1 MTDIEEY
8 LSLRERILEESK
20 DEVGFVQDSDILQLV
35 VPSLLEAKL
44 VDSSDANESYYL
56 DEERN
61 YKINGYGISE
71 SGERLQLYIVN
82 EASSFESDDPAGL
95 TISTRAEYEK
105 QFQRVSKF
113 LRSVLAGN
121 THGIQDSDS
130 IRPLISK
137 LTSSEGFKQFDVIDI
152 FLVSLTATVTRSGDN
167 LNPRRMFFAD
177 AAITATIEG
186 HSGMKQ
192 TKEFLVMHH
201 LIDLNFLY
209 NVQVS
214 KGAAAPL
221 EIRFDENNG
230 EGIPV
235 LRAASEE
242 KFESY
247 LCVLPAV
254 LIADL
259 YKRYST
265 RLLEKNIR
273 SFLQFRGVNAGIRKT
288 LREEP
293 EKFIA
298 YNNGLTI
305 TASAS
310 KTSNKHGTWRIDS
323 LTDFQIVNGGQT
335 TASIFFSK
343 KDGVDISKVNVM
355 AKINVAKMAAP
366 EEMDDLISKI
376 SEFSNA
382 QARVS
387 KVDLRSRNPKLL
399 RLKKLSESVPTPTGD
414 KWFFARAKGEFE
426 TALRLDGSRKNHI
439 NNQFPANR
447 RFTKELLAKYYSAWS
462 DRPHLVKKGGEKIFR
477 LFIEDISGETNGI
490 PEAEIDRDFYESVI
504 AKIILFRNMEGIYG
518 AGKTSMG
525 QIRSAVIPYSLAVLY
540 FYSDADSRRGNF
552 DLKRIW
558 KTQNLEDDLR
568 DYLESLMLLMNGLIK
583 RYSQSD
589 DLNEYSKKE
598 ELWNAIKSCKEIQEF
613 TSSQDSAK
621 VLDKYAPLK

>member
-8 LSLRERILEESK
+8 LSVRERILEESK

-44 VDSSDANESYYL
+44 VDSSDANESYYF
-56 DEERN
+56 DEEKN
-61 YKINGYGISE
+61 HKINGYDISE

-82 EASSFESDDPAGL
+82 ESATFESDDPEGL
-95 TISTRAEYEK
+95 TVSTRAEYEK
-105 QFQRVSKF
+105 QFQRVKKF
-113 LRSVLAGN
+113 LRFVLAGN

-137 LTSSEGFKQFDVIDI
+137 LTSTEGFEQFDVIDI
-152 FLVSLTATVTRSGDN
+152 FLLSLTATVTRSGDG
-167 LNPRRMFFAD
+167 LNPRKMFFSD
-177 AAITATIEG
+177 DGITASIED
-186 HSGMKQ
+186 HSGEEQ
-192 TKEFLVMHH
+192 TKDFLVIHH
-201 LIDLNFLY
+201 LIDLNFLH

-221 EIRFDENNG
+221 EIHFDKTYG
-230 EGIPV
+230 KGIPV

-242 KFESY
+242 NFESF
-247 LCVLPAV
+247 LCVFPAG

-310 KTSNKHGTWRIDS
+310 KTSNRRGTWRIDS

-343 KDGVDISKVNVM
+343 KEGIDVSKVSVM

-376 SEFSNA
+376 SQFSNA

-399 RLKKLSESVPTPTGD
+399 KLKKLSESVTTPTGD

-426 TALRLDGSRKNHI
+426 TALRLNRSRKSHLK
-439 NNQFPANR
+439 NQFPAKR
-447 RFTKELLAKYYSAWS
+447 RFTKELLAKYYVAWG

-477 LFIEDISGETNGI
+477 FFIEEISGETEGI
-490 PEAEIDRDFYESVI
+490 AEAEIDRDFYESVI
-504 AKIILFRNMEGIYG
+504 AKIILFRSMEKIYG
-518 AGKTSMG
+518 AGKSSMG
-525 QIRSAVIPYSLAVLY
+525 QIRAAVIPYSLAVLY
-540 FYSDADSRRGNF
+540 SFSDRDSNRSNF
-552 DLKRIW
+552 DLARIW
-558 KTQNLEDDLR
+558 KTEELEDDLCEF
-568 DYLESLMLLMNGLIK
+568 LESLMLLTNDLIK
-583 RYSQSD
+583 QYSQSD

-598 ELWNAIKSCKEIQEF
+598 ELWRAIKSCEEIQQYM
-613 TSSQDSAK
+613 SKADSAK
-621 VLDKYAPLK
+621 MLDKYAPKK

>member
-1 MTDIEEY
+1 MTDIEDY
-8 LSLRERILEESK
+8 LRLREGILDDAK

-35 VPSLLEAKL
+35 VPSLLESKL

-56 DEERN
+56 DDEKN
-61 YKINGYGISE
+61 HKINGYDISE

-82 EASSFESDDPAGL
+82 ESSWGETDDPDTL
-95 TISTRAEYEK
+95 SISKRVEYEK
-105 QFQRVSKF
+105 QFQRVKKF
-113 LRSVLAGN
+113 LRSTLAGN
-121 THGIQDSDS
+121 NHGIQDSDS

-137 LTSSEGFKQFDVIDI
+137 LSSSEGFKQFDVIDI

-167 LNPRRMFFAD
+167 LTPRRMFFEDDTIA
-177 AAITATIEG
+177 AAIED
-186 HSGMKQ
+186 HSGEKL
-192 TKEFLVMHH
+192 TKDFLVMHH
-201 LIDLNFLY
+201 LIDLNFLH

-214 KGAAAPL
+214 KGNAEPL
-221 EIRFDENNG
+221 EVDFKRDHG
-230 EGIPV
+230 GGVPV
-235 LRAASEE
+235 LMAASEE
-242 KFESY
+242 NFESY
-247 LCVLPAV
+247 LCVIPAG

-305 TASAS
+305 TSSAV
-310 KTSNKHGTWRIDS
+310 KTSNRRGTLRIDS

-335 TASIFFSK
+335 TASIFFSQ
-343 KDGVDISKVNVM
+343 KDGIDVSKVSIM

-366 EEMDDLISKI
+366 KELDELISKI

-399 RLKKLSESVPTPTGD
+399 KLKKLSDSVTTPAGD

-426 TALRLDGSRKNHI
+426 TTLRLNKRRKSHI
-439 NNQFPANR
+439 NKQYPSRR
-447 RFTKELLAKYYSAWS
+447 RFTKELLAKYYSAWGA
-462 DRPHLVKKGGEKIFR
+462 RPHLVKKGGEKIFR
-477 LFIEDISGETNGI
+477 LFIEDISGETVGI
-490 PEAEIDRDFYESVI
+490 PEADIDRDFYETVI
-504 AKIILFRNMEGIYG
+504 AKIILFKDMERIYG
-518 AGKTSMG
+518 AGKNSMG
-525 QIRSAVIPYSLAVLY
+525 QIRAVVIPYSLGVLY
-540 FYSDADSRRGNF
+540 SYSDMDSTRCDFNLAR
-552 DLKRIW
+552 LW
-558 KTQNLEDDLR
+558 KTQVLEDDLHEF
-568 DYLESLMLLMNGLIK
+568 LKNLMLRMNDLIK
-583 RYSQSD
+583 RYSESD

-598 ELWNAIKSCKEIQEF
+598 ELWTKIKSCKEIQEF
-613 TSSQDSAK
+613 MSLPDSVK
-621 VLDKYAPLK
+621 ILDKYAPKN